1 MCPTYSRPIP
11 VQRQLIRALVMEDFE
26 PKDLYSE
33 PFDDEQDLIGMI
45 AAFHQAQAAKGNGK
59 GQGQEKSAK
68 VKGQEKSA
76 KVKKINKIKPAKNNE
91 GSSGYGGRG
100 SGPGNGGGSAGGG
113 GGAITV

>member
-1 MCPTYSRPIP
+1 
-11 VQRQLIRALVMEDFE
+11 MEDFE

-59 GQGQEKSAK
+59 GQCQEKSAK